1 MVDANY
7 NYSDSVWQDIY
18 KHLKSNGLDV
28 YSPSTKTGECTKEY
42 VVVKNNGSA
51 KKVNASTD
59 EDYYS
64 IMCYVPRNKYSALEV
79 LVQKVKK
86 AMKELKS
93 LEKRAD
99 RATDMMCAFLVLNI
113 SSLQLIPINMI
124 AYRSQYGSVNPTGIV
139 GMAIVATAI
148 STLTG
153 ALFAKIMCRR
163 DMNRGY

>member
-18 KHLKSNGLDV
+18 KHLKKNGFDV
-28 YSPSTKTGECTKEY
+28 YSPSIKTGECTKEY
-42 VVVKNNGSA
+42 IVVKNNGSA

-86 AMKELKS
+86 AMKELKP
-93 LEKRAD
+93 
-99 RATDMMCAFLVLNI
+99 MVLPYGMQSSSYYDDEIKAHMI
-113 SSLQLIPINMI
+113 SIEYKN
-124 AYRSQYGSVNPTGIV
+124 YK
-139 GMAIVATAI
+139 
-148 STLTG
+148 
-153 ALFAKIMCRR
+153 KI
-163 DMNRGY
+163 

>member
-18 KHLKSNGLDV
+18 KHLKRNGFDV

-86 AMKELKS
+86 AMKELKP
-93 LEKRAD
+93 
-99 RATDMMCAFLVLNI
+99 MVLPYGMQSSSYYDDEIKAHMI
-113 SSLQLIPINMI
+113 SIEYKN
-124 AYRSQYGSVNPTGIV
+124 YK
-139 GMAIVATAI
+139 
-148 STLTG
+148 
-153 ALFAKIMCRR
+153 KI
-163 DMNRGY
+163 

>member
-51 KKVNASTD
+51 KKVNTSTD

-86 AMKELKS
+86 AMKELKP
-93 LEKRAD
+93 
-99 RATDMMCAFLVLNI
+99 MVLPYGMQTSSYYDDEIKAHMI
-113 SSLQLIPINMI
+113 SIEYKN
-124 AYRSQYGSVNPTGIV
+124 YK
-139 GMAIVATAI
+139 
-148 STLTG
+148 
-153 ALFAKIMCRR
+153 KI
-163 DMNRGY
+163 